1 MAGETTTFQDYP
13 FTAFRF
19 EVQLLVKDPTTVG
32 LTGPVC
38 AAAFAE
44 CDGLEMSMEPKTV
57 REGGNNLEQIH
68 LPGPV
73 TYAQLTLKRGMTA
86 NLDLWK
92 WFTAA
97 AGGLNENQSGNKR
110 GLLAVGQVTM
120 YDHGGRPKLR
130 FTLVGCLPVKI
141 KGAALN
147 AKDGQVAI
155 EEAHIAY
162 RSMTI
167 KAVV

>member
-1 MAGETTTFQDYP
+1 MPETDDYP

-19 EVQLLVKDPTTVG
+19 DVQLLVKDASSAG
-32 LTGPVC
+32 LGSPLC
-38 AAAFAE
+38 EAKFAE

-73 TYAQLTLKRGMTA
+73 SYAQLTLKRGMTA
-86 NLDLWK
+86 NLDLWN
-92 WFTAA
+92 WFRLAAGAVAAGAA
-97 AGGLNENQSGNKR
+97 ASTSKR

-120 YDHGGRPKLR
+120 YDAGGRPVLR
-130 FTLVGCLPVKI
+130 YVLTGCLPVKI

-147 AKDGQVAI
+147 GKDGQVAI
-155 EEAHIAY
+155 EEAQIAY
-162 RSMTI
+162 RSLTI
-167 KAVV
+167 RTA

>member
-1 MAGETTTFQDYP
+1 MAANFDDDYP

-19 EVQLLVKDPTTVG
+19 DVQLLVKDASSAG
-32 LTGPVC
+32 LKSPIC
-38 AAAFAE
+38 DAKFAE
-44 CDGLEMSMEPKTV
+44 CDGLEMTMEPKTV

-73 TYAQLTLKRGMTA
+73 SYSQLTLKRGMTP
-86 NLDLWK
+86 NLDLWT
-92 WFTAA
+92 WFRTAA
-97 AGGLNENQSGNKR
+97 GAVEGDNASKSKR

-120 YDHGGRPKLR
+120 YDSGGRPKLR
-130 FTLVGCLPVKI
+130 FTLTGCLPVKI

-155 EEAHIAY
+155 EEAQIAY
-162 RSMTI
+162 RSLTI
-167 KAVV
+167 RNA